1 MEMKKRIEEKRNEI
15 INALKEADHA
25 AYLTPCCEYRVYV
38 DSEGVIGREEWLAGD
53 NGRIQFREGYDRC
66 YIATY
71 CHQHFSV
78 LWDYWFK
85 DSDDF
90 SDSFRLRFGSPL
102 VDEDNIGRINL
113 EQQGSETVKALGISE
128 SEYCEWL
135 NENAKDALNEI
146 LESAELDGIYDDDL
160 DCVIR
165 TIE

>member
-1 MEMKKRIEEKRNEI
+1 MEMKERIEEKRNEI

-78 LWDYWFK
+78 LWDYWF
-85 DSDDF
+85 DS
-90 SDSFRLRFGSPL
+90 
-102 VDEDNIGRINL
+102 VDHDAHKL
-113 EQQGSETVKALGISE
+113 GSETVKALGISE

-146 LESAELDGIYDDDL
+146 LESAELDGVYDDYL
-160 DCVIR
+160 ESVIR
-165 TIE
+165 AFEEAEDPILTGRK